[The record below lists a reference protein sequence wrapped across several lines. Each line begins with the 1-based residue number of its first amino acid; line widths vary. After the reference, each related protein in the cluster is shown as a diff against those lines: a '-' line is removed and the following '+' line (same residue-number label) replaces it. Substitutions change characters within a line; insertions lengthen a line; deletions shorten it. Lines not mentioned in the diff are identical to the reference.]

1 MTEIEIPACRY
12 KASTC
17 SLGGLILTTP
27 GPIGIVTAPTLH
39 TGYRRN
45 NSYLV
50 QKFPWPFY
58 SAASTPESPKF
69 PSTACP
75 VKPAPYAQLC
85 IQHFKLQS
93 FNYENRHTP
102 SPVSICQAVCIACT
116 KCCAWFEWFPRVS
129 LSMRFKPWVKT
140 QLQLQGKSTVLN
152 SCSAPGPKQ
161 WTVDDTNLSLPK
173 VPSST
178 HNMAGLKKHRISW
191 IL

>member
-1 MTEIEIPACRY
+1 MLWGKLLCFRSRWVRGTPVWILEVLLLPSGDRNRNTSLQIQSVHLQPGQLNPDNSWSHRY
-12 KASTC
+12 C
-17 SLGGLILTTP
+17 HC
-27 GPIGIVTAPTLH
+27 PTLH

-93 FNYENRHTP
+93 FNYENQHTP
-102 SPVSICQAVCIACT
+102 SPLSICQAVCIACT
-116 KCCAWFEWFPRVS
+116 KCCA
-129 LSMRFKPWVKT
+129 
-140 QLQLQGKSTVLN
+140 
-152 SCSAPGPKQ
+152 
-161 WTVDDTNLSLPK
+161 
-173 VPSST
+173 
-178 HNMAGLKKHRISW
+178 
-191 IL
+191 